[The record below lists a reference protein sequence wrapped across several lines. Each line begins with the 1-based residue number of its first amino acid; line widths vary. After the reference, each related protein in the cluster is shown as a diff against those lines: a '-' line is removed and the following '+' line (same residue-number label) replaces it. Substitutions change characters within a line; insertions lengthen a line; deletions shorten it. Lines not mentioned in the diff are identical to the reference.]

1 MEREHGHER
10 RYLIDMDIS
19 KYADRRSDD
28 TIDHGLLREM
38 LGRRDEDVP

>member
-1 MEREHGHER
+1 MGMNGG
-10 RYLIDMDIS
+10 YLIDMDIS

-38 LGRRDEDVP
+38 RMTR